1 MRFGVLTSG
10 GDAPGMNATIHAV
23 VRAGIANGDQV
34 FGIYDGYRGL
44 VEGKIVEF
52 SRKDVSEILN
62 KGGTILGTARL
73 PEFKYEQVRAL
84 AVKQLIKH
92 DIEALIC
99 IGGDGTYTGA
109 LRLHEMG
116 IKTIGIP
123 GTIDNDIASTDFT
136 IGFSTALNTACEAID
151 KLRDTSSSHQR
162 CSIIEVMGRHCGDL
176 ALYSGICCGAE
187 YIITNETGLDKDD
200 LLAKVKVNRLA
211 GRKHAIVVISEN
223 MTDVYQLA
231 KEVETYS
238 GYECRA
244 TVLGYVQRG
253 GAPTPEDR
261 LLAARLGK
269 YSVDLLHE
277 GVTGVAVGVKKNELR
292 YTPIEE
298 ALAMEN
304 EPNEELH
311 KLVLKIS

>member
-1 MRFGVLTSG
+1 MRIGVLTSG
-10 GDAPGMNATIHAV
+10 GDAPGMNACIRAV
-23 VRAGIANGDQV
+23 VRACIANGDQV

-44 VEGKIVEF
+44 VEGKLKEF
-52 SRKDVSEILN
+52 GRKDVSEILN
-62 KGGTILGTARL
+62 LGGTIIGTARL
-73 PEFKYEQVRAL
+73 PEFKYEQVRKL
-84 AVKQLIKH
+84 AVDQLKRY

-123 GTIDNDIASTDFT
+123 GTIYNDIASTDFT
-136 IGFSTALNTACEAID
+136 IGFSTALNTACDAID

-162 CSIIEVMGRHCGDL
+162 CSIIEVMGRHCPDL

-187 YIITNETGLDKDD
+187 YIITNETGLDKERLLKD
-200 LLAKVKVNRLA
+200 LKENRLN
-211 GRKHAIVVISEN
+211 GRRHAIVVVSEN
-223 MTDVYQLA
+223 VTDVYQLA
-231 KEVETYS
+231 KEVEEYS

-253 GAPTPEDR
+253 GTPTPEDR

-269 YSVDLLHE
+269 YAVDLLHE
-277 GVTGVAVGVKKNELR
+277 GVTGVAVGVVKNELH
-292 YTPIEE
+292 YTPIEK
-298 ALAMEN
+298 ALLMVN
-304 EPNEELH
+304 EPNEELK
-311 KLVLKIS
+311 KLVKKIK

>member
-1 MRFGVLTSG
+1 MRIGVLTSG
-10 GDAPGMNATIHAV
+10 GDAPGMNATIRAV
-23 VRAGIANGDQV
+23 VRAAIHYGDKI

-52 SRKDVSEILN
+52 TRKDVSEILS

-73 PEFKYEQVRAL
+73 PEFAYEAVRKI
-84 AVKQLIKH
+84 AVDQLRKH

-116 IKTIGIP
+116 IKTIGVP
-123 GTIDNDIASTDFT
+123 GTIDNDIASSDYT

-176 ALYSGICCGAE
+176 ALCSGICCGAE
-187 YIITNETGLDKDD
+187 YIITNETGLDKEK
-200 LLAKVKVNRLA
+200 LLKSLKENRLN
-211 GRKHAIVVISEN
+211 GRRHAIVVISEN
-223 MTDVYQLA
+223 LTDVYQLA
-231 KEVETYS
+231 KEVESYS

-244 TVLGYVQRG
+244 TILGYIQRG
-253 GAPTPEDR
+253 GNPTPEDR

-269 YSVDLLHE
+269 YAIDLLHE
-277 GVTGVAVGVKKNELR
+277 DTSGVAVGVINGKLCA
-292 YTPIEE
+292 TPIEQ
-298 ALAMEN
+298 ALTMVN
-304 EPNEELH
+304 EPNIELN
-311 KLVLKIS
+311 KLVQKIS

>member
-1 MRFGVLTSG
+1 MRIGVLTSG
-10 GDAPGMNATIHAV
+10 GDAPGMNACIRAV
-23 VRAGIANGDQV
+23 VRAALASGDQV

-44 VEGKIVEF
+44 IEGKLIEF
-52 SRKDVSEILN
+52 TRKDVSEILS

-73 PEFKYEQVRAL
+73 PEFQYEAVRKLAIDKLKKYDIDAL
-84 AVKQLIKH
+84 V
-92 DIEALIC
+92 C

-123 GTIDNDIASTDFT
+123 GTIDNDIASSDFT

-187 YIITNETGLDKDD
+187 YIITNETGLDKEK
-200 LLAKVKVNRLA
+200 LLKSLKENRLN
-211 GRKHAIVVISEN
+211 GRRHAIVVISEN
-223 MTDVYQLA
+223 LTDVYQLA

-244 TVLGYVQRG
+244 TILGYIQRG
-253 GAPTPEDR
+253 GNPTPEDR

-269 YSVDLLHE
+269 YAIDLLHE
-277 GVTGVAVGVKKNELR
+277 GTSGVAVGVVNGSLKA
-292 YTPIEE
+292 TPIEQ
-298 ALAMEN
+298 ALTMVN
-304 EPNEELH
+304 EPNVELN
-311 KLVLKIS
+311 KLVQKIS

>member
-10 GDAPGMNATIHAV
+10 GDAPGMNATIRAV

-200 LLAKVKVNRLA
+200 LLAKLKVNRLA

-269 YSVDLLHE
+269 YSVDLLH
-277 GVTGVAVGVKKNELR
+277 
-292 YTPIEE
+292 
-298 ALAMEN
+298 
-304 EPNEELH
+304 
-311 KLVLKIS
+311 

>member
-1 MRFGVLTSG
+1 MRIGVLTSG
-10 GDAPGMNATIHAV
+10 GDAPGMNACIRAV
-23 VRAGIANGDQV
+23 VRACLRAGDQI

-44 VEGKIVEF
+44 IEGKLKEF
-52 SRKDVSEILN
+52 DRKDVSEILN
-62 KGGTILGTARL
+62 LGGTILGTARL
-73 PEFKYEQVRAL
+73 PEFTYEQVRKL
-84 AVKQLIKH
+84 AVDQLKKY

-136 IGFSTALNTACEAID
+136 IGFSTALNTACDAID

-162 CSIIEVMGRHCGDL
+162 CSIIEVMGRHCPDL

-187 YIITNETGLDKDD
+187 YIITNETGLDKERLLKD
-200 LLAKVKVNRLA
+200 LKENRLN
-211 GRKHAIVVISEN
+211 GRRHAIVVVSEN
-223 MTDVYQLA
+223 VTDVYQLA
-231 KEVETYS
+231 KEVEEYS

-244 TVLGYVQRG
+244 TILGYVQRG
-253 GAPTPEDR
+253 GTPTPEDR

-269 YSVDLLHE
+269 YAVDLLHE
-277 GVTGVAVGVKKNELR
+277 HVTGVAVGVIKNELH

-298 ALAMEN
+298 ALLMVN
-304 EPNEELH
+304 EPNNEL
-311 KLVLKIS
+311 KDLVKKIK

>member
-10 GDAPGMNATIHAV
+10 GDAPGMNATIRAV

-200 LLAKVKVNRLA
+200 LLAKLKVNRLA

-277 GVTGVAVGVKKNELR
+277 GVTGVAVGVKNNKLR

>member
-1 MRFGVLTSG
+1 MRIGVLTSG
-10 GDAPGMNATIHAV
+10 GDAPGMNATIRAV
-23 VRAGIANGDQV
+23 VRTGLANGDKV

-52 SRKDVSEILN
+52 TRKDVSEILN

-73 PEFKYEQVRAL
+73 PEFKYEQVRSL
-84 AVKQLIKH
+84 AINQLKKN

-116 IKTIGIP
+116 IKTIGVP
-123 GTIDNDIASTDFT
+123 GTIDNDIASSDFT
-136 IGFSTALNTACEAID
+136 IGFSTALSTVCEAID

-200 LLAKVKVNRLA
+200 LLASLKANRLA
-211 GRKHAIVVISEN
+211 GRRHAIVVISEN
-223 MTDVYQLA
+223 MTDVHQLA
-231 KEVETYS
+231 KEVEAYS

-253 GAPTPEDR
+253 GTPTPEDR

-269 YSVDLLHE
+269 YAIDLLHE
-277 GVTGVAVGVKKNELR
+277 GITGVAVGVIKNELHA
-292 YTPIEE
+292 TPIED
-298 ALAMEN
+298 ALAMKSCEN
-304 EPNEELH
+304 VELH
-311 KLVLKIS
+311 NLVLKIS

>member
-1 MRFGVLTSG
+1 MRIGVLTSG
-10 GDAPGMNATIHAV
+10 GDAPGMNATIRAV
-23 VRAGIANGDQV
+23 VRAAIQSGDTI

-44 VEGKIVEF
+44 VEGKMTEF
-52 SRKDVSEILN
+52 TRKDVSEIISR
-62 KGGTILGTARL
+62 GGTILGTARL
-73 PEFKYEQVRAL
+73 PEFKYETVRQL
-84 AVKQLIKH
+84 AIKQLERN
-92 DIEALIC
+92 DIEALIT

-109 LRLHEMG
+109 LKLHEMG

-123 GTIDNDIASTDFT
+123 GTIDNDIASSDYT

-187 YIITNETGLDKDD
+187 YIITNETGLDKEKLLKD
-200 LLAKVKVNRLA
+200 LKQNRLA
-211 GRKHAIVVISEN
+211 GRKHAIVVMSEN
-223 MTDVYQLA
+223 ITDVHALA
-231 KEVETYS
+231 KEIEEYS

-244 TVLGYVQRG
+244 TVLGYIQRG
-253 GAPTPEDR
+253 GSPTPEDR

-277 GVTGVAVGVKKNELR
+277 GITGVAVGVKGDALI

-298 ALAMEN
+298 ALAMKN
-304 EPNEELH
+304 EPKEELK
-311 KLVLKIS
+311 KLVQKIS

>member
-1 MRFGVLTSG
+1 MRIGVLTSG
-10 GDAPGMNATIHAV
+10 GDAPGMNACIRAV
-23 VRAGIANGDQV
+23 VRAALASGDQV

-44 VEGKIVEF
+44 IEGKLIEF
-52 SRKDVSEILN
+52 TRKDVSEILS

-73 PEFKYEQVRAL
+73 PEFQYEAVRKL
-84 AVKQLIKH
+84 AVDKLKKY
-92 DIEALIC
+92 DIDALVC

-123 GTIDNDIASTDFT
+123 GTIDNDIASSDYT

-187 YIITNETGLDKDD
+187 YIITNETGLDKEK
-200 LLAKVKVNRLA
+200 LLKSLKENRLN
-211 GRKHAIVVISEN
+211 GRRHAIVVISEN
-223 MTDVYQLA
+223 LTDVYQLA
-231 KEVETYS
+231 KEVENYS

-244 TVLGYVQRG
+244 TILGYIQRG
-253 GAPTPEDR
+253 GNPTPEDR

-269 YSVDLLHE
+269 YAIDLLHE
-277 GVTGVAVGVKKNELR
+277 GTSGVAVGVIDGKLKA
-292 YTPIEE
+292 TPIEQ
-298 ALAMEN
+298 ALTMVN
-304 EPNEELH
+304 EPNEELN
-311 KLVLKIS
+311 KLVQKIS

>member
-1 MRFGVLTSG
+1 MRIGVLTSG
-10 GDAPGMNATIHAV
+10 GDAPGMNATIRAV
-23 VRAGIANGDQV
+23 VRAAIASKDQV
-34 FGIYDGYRGL
+34 FGISDGYRGL
-44 VEGKIVEF
+44 IEGKLEEF

-73 PEFKYEQVRAL
+73 PEFKYETVRQL
-84 AVKQLIKH
+84 AVKQLEKH

-123 GTIDNDIASTDFT
+123 GTIDNDIASTDYT

-187 YIITNETGLDKDD
+187 YIITNDTGLDKQKLLED
-200 LLAKVKVNRLA
+200 LKQNRLA
-211 GRKHAIVVISEN
+211 GRRHAIVVISEN

-231 KEVETYS
+231 KEVEEYS

-244 TVLGYVQRG
+244 TILGYIQRG
-253 GAPTPEDR
+253 GTPTPEDR

-269 YSVDLLHE
+269 YAVDLLHE
-277 GVTGVAVGVKKNELR
+277 GITGVAVGVIKNELR

-298 ALAMEN
+298 ALAMQN
-304 EPNEELH
+304 EPSEELL
-311 KLVLKIS
+311 KLVQKIS

>member
-1 MRFGVLTSG
+1 MRIGVLTSG
-10 GDAPGMNATIHAV
+10 GDSPGMNATIRAV
-23 VRAGIANGDQV
+23 VRAAIASKDQI
-34 FGIYDGYRGL
+34 FGIFDGYRGL
-44 VEGKIVEF
+44 VEGKLQEF
-52 SRKDVSEILN
+52 SRKDVSEIVN

-73 PEFKYEQVRAL
+73 PEFKYETVRQL
-84 AVKQLIKH
+84 AVKQLQKN

-136 IGFSTALNTACEAID
+136 IGFSTALNTACDAID

-162 CSIIEVMGRHCGDL
+162 CSIIEVMGRYCGDL

-187 YIITNETGLDKDD
+187 YIITNETGLDKAKLLED
-200 LLAKVKVNRLA
+200 LKENRLA
-211 GRKHAIVVISEN
+211 GRRHAIVVISEHI
-223 MTDVYQLA
+223 TDVYQLA
-231 KEVETYS
+231 KEVEEYS

-244 TVLGYVQRG
+244 TILGYVQRG
-253 GAPTPEDR
+253 GTPTPEDR

-277 GVTGVAVGVKKNELR
+277 GITGVAVGVVKNQLQ

-298 ALAMEN
+298 ALAMQN
-304 EPNEELH
+304 EPSQELF
-311 KLVLKIS
+311 KLVQKIS

>member
-1 MRFGVLTSG
+1 MRIGVLTSG
-10 GDAPGMNATIHAV
+10 GDAPGMNATIRAV
-23 VRAGIANGDQV
+23 VRAALSSGDQI

-44 VEGKIVEF
+44 IEGKFQEF
-52 SRKDVSEILN
+52 TRKDVSEILN

-73 PEFKYEQVRAL
+73 PEFKYEAVRQL
-84 AVKQLIKH
+84 AIKQLEKK

-116 IKTIGIP
+116 IKTIAIP
-123 GTIDNDIASTDFT
+123 GTIDNDIASSDMT
-136 IGFSTALNTACEAID
+136 IGFSTALNTACDAID

-187 YIITNETGLDKDD
+187 YIITNETGLDKERLLKD
-200 LLAKVKVNRLA
+200 LKENRLA

-223 MTDVYQLA
+223 IADVYQLA
-231 KEVETYS
+231 KEVEDYS

-244 TVLGYVQRG
+244 TILGYVQRG
-253 GAPTPEDR
+253 GEPTPEDR
-261 LLAARLGK
+261 LLASRFGK
-269 YSVDLLHE
+269 YAVDLLHE
-277 GVTGVAVGVKKNELR
+277 GITGVAVGVSKNELKH
-292 YTPIEE
+292 TPIEQ
-298 ALAMEN
+298 ALAMKN
-304 EPNEELH
+304 EPNVELN
-311 KLVLKIS
+311 KLVQKIQ

>member
-1 MRFGVLTSG
+1 MRIGVLTSG
-10 GDAPGMNATIHAV
+10 GDAPGMNATIRAI
-23 VRAGIANGDQV
+23 VRAGINSGDQV

-44 VEGKIVEF
+44 VEGKIFEF
-52 SRKDVSEILN
+52 TRKDVSEILS

-73 PEFKYEQVRAL
+73 PEFKYEQVRQL
-84 AVKQLIKH
+84 ACKQLEKY
-92 DIEALIC
+92 DIDSLIC

-109 LRLHEMG
+109 LRLYEMG

-123 GTIDNDIASTDFT
+123 GTIDNDIASTDYT

-187 YIITNETGLDKDD
+187 YIITRQTGLDKEKLLQD
-200 LLAKVKVNRLA
+200 LKSNRLA
-211 GRKHAIVVISEN
+211 GRRHAIVVISEN
-223 MTDVYQLA
+223 ITDVHQLA
-231 KEVETYS
+231 KDVEAFS

-253 GAPTPEDR
+253 GTPTPEDR
-261 LLAARLGK
+261 LLASRMGK
-269 YSVDLLHE
+269 YAIDLLHE
-277 GVTGVAVGVKKNELR
+277 GITGVAVGIRQNELH
-292 YTPIEE
+292 YTPIDE
-298 ALAMEN
+298 ALVMQN
-304 EPNEELH
+304 ETNQELNS
-311 KLVLKIS
+311 LVQKIS

>member
-10 GDAPGMNATIHAV
+10 GDAPGMNATIRAV

-123 GTIDNDIASTDFT
+123 GTIDNDIASSDFT

-187 YIITNETGLDKDD
+187 YIITNESGLDKDD
-200 LLAKVKVNRLA
+200 LLAKLKANRLA
-211 GRKHAIVVISEN
+211 GRRHAIVVISEN
-223 MTDVYQLA
+223 VTDVYQLA

-277 GVTGVAVGVKKNELR
+277 GVTGVAVGVKKNELH

-298 ALAMEN
+298 ALAMKN